1 MSTHA
6 TSGHGGPA
14 TQNLETPISPE
25 KAKAQDY
32 LITRAEGMT
41 AQQIRARVRAA
52 VVELEAAVD
61 GIDQER
67 ARALVVPG
75 EWTIAQVV
83 DHMAQGTIRV
93 ADELRCLIEGR
104 RPPAVPVYEGVVS
117 GAAHRVPFAELLE
130 GMHAANAAVDALLGR
145 AIESEP
151 PAGVTARTIM
161 VINRADGTPEFFD
174 MELTW
179 KGYAMTQRLHL
190 LDHRSQIKKLREA
203 QGRPA

>member
-1 MSTHA
+1 MTTNA
-6 TSGHGGPA
+6 T
-14 TQNLETPISPE
+14 SPE
-25 KAKAQDY
+25 KAKAIEY
-32 LITRAEGMT
+32 LTTRAEALT
-41 AQQIRARVRAA
+41 AAQIRARMRTA
-52 VVELEAAVD
+52 VVELEAAVS
-61 GIDQER
+61 GVDQGM

-130 GMHAANAAVDALLGR
+130 GMRAANEEIDALLGR
-145 AIESEP
+145 AIHSGP
-151 PAGVTARTIM
+151 PAGITARTIL
-161 VINRADGTPEFFD
+161 VINGPDGSPEFFD
-174 MELTW
+174 MELSW
-179 KGYAMTQRLHL
+179 KGYAMTQRLHV

>member
-1 MSTHA
+1 MSTNA
-6 TSGHGGPA
+6 T
-14 TQNLETPISPE
+14 TTSPE
-25 KAKAQDY
+25 KAKAIEY
-32 LITRAEGMT
+32 LTTRAEAMT
-41 AQQIRARVRAA
+41 ATQIRARMRAA
-52 VVELEAAVD
+52 VVELEAAMV
-61 GIDQER
+61 GVDQEM

-130 GMHAANAAVDALLGR
+130 GMRAANEEVDTLLGR
-145 AIESEP
+145 AIEVEP
-151 PAGVTARTIM
+151 SAGATARTVL
-161 VINRADGTPEFFD
+161 VINQPDGTPEFFD

-179 KGYAMTQRLHL
+179 KGYAMTQRLHV
-190 LDHRSQIKKLREA
+190 LDHRSQIKKLREQ

>member
-1 MSTHA
+1 MTTTAS
-6 TSGHGGPA
+6 
-14 TQNLETPISPE
+14 SPE
-25 KAKAQDY
+25 KEKAIEY
-32 LITRAEGMT
+32 LTTRADGMT
-41 AQQIRARVRAA
+41 AQQIRARLRAA

-61 GIDQER
+61 GVDQEM
-67 ARALVVPG
+67 ARALAVPG

-83 DHMAQGTIRV
+83 DHLAQGTIRV

-104 RPPAVPVYEGVVS
+104 RPPAVPVYEGIVS
-117 GAAHRVPFAELLE
+117 GAAHRVPFAELRD
-130 GMHAANAAVDALLGR
+130 GMHAANAEVDALLGR

-161 VINRADGTPEFFD
+161 VINRADGTPDFFD
-174 MELTW
+174 IELTW

>member
-1 MSTHA
+1 MT
-6 TSGHGGPA
+6 TN
-14 TQNLETPISPE
+14 TTVSPE
-25 KAKAQDY
+25 RAKAQEY
-32 LITRAEGMT
+32 LTTRAEAMT
-41 AQQIRARVRAA
+41 ATLIRARMRAA

-61 GIDQER
+61 GVEEEM

-104 RPPAVPVYEGVVS
+104 RPPSVPVYEGVVS
-117 GAAHRVPFAELLE
+117 GAAHRVPFAELLD
-130 GMHAANAAVDALLGR
+130 GMRAANEEVDALLGR
-145 AIESEP
+145 AIDAEP
-151 PAGVTARTIM
+151 PAGATARTIL
-161 VINRADGTPEFFD
+161 VINGADGKPEFFD

-179 KGYAMTQRLHL
+179 KGYAMTQRLHV
-190 LDHRSQIKKLREA
+190 LDHRSQIKKLREQ

>member
-1 MSTHA
+1 MTTNA
-6 TSGHGGPA
+6 T
-14 TQNLETPISPE
+14 TSPE
-25 KAKAQDY
+25 RAKAEEY
-32 LITRAEGMT
+32 LTTRAEAMS
-41 AQQIRARVRAA
+41 AQQIRARMRAA
-52 VVELEAAVD
+52 IVELDAALD
-61 GIDQER
+61 GVSQEE

-93 ADELRCLIEGR
+93 ADELRCLVEGR

-130 GMHAANAAVDALLGR
+130 GMRAANAEVDALLGR

-151 PAGVTARTIM
+151 PAGMTARTIL
-161 VINRADGTPEFFD
+161 VFNRPDGTPEFFD

-190 LDHRSQIKKLREA
+190 LDHRSQIRKLRAA
-203 QGRPA
+203 QERQA